1 MTAAET
7 FDPIALEI
15 LWGRLVAVVD
25 ESASALQR
33 TSFST
38 TVRDSNDFAC
48 VLLGPDGTTLAE
60 NTLGVP
66 SFAGVMSLVMRR
78 FLQRYPAETWRE
90 GDVALTN
97 DPWINTGHLPDTTV
111 ITPIFHRGRLVAF
124 AGNTAHKSDMGGA
137 GYAADATEVFEEGLR
152 IPICKLYDQGV
163 ISELLVDLITSN
175 IRVPDTVMGDLH
187 AQVAAGH
194 VCGQRVREFLDEQD
208 LRDLSA
214 IGRTVQERAESAM
227 RRAIAALPNGEY
239 RSVIRSDGFDAPID
253 IHAAVSIRE
262 DSVTVDFSDTSPQI
276 RRGINSVYNY
286 TYAFTCYTLKCLLD
300 PVTRKNEGSYKPF
313 NVIVPEGTILNARF
327 PAPVM
332 ARSMTGHFV
341 SSAVLLALAEA
352 LPERVIADSGSCPGL
367 RVAIRGVN
375 THGRRFAQMMFPNG
389 GMGARAHADG
399 LSATGFPTNAGG
411 GSIEVM
417 ESVTPLIFWRRELLQ
432 DSGGPGRRRG
442 GLGQHI
448 EIESAAAEPLDVTLQ
463 FDRVHNPAMGLF
475 GGLPGGRSRLTLN
488 DGKPVPSKGR
498 MTMLQG
504 DRLHLDY
511 AGGGGYG
518 APAERPRAAVAAD
531 LKNGLISQQAA
542 REVYGLEHDAAEQGA
557 R

>member
-1 MTAAET
+1 MRTEGLDAV
-7 FDPIALEI
+7 ALEI
-15 LWGRLVAVVD
+15 HWGRLVSIVD

-38 TVRDSNDFAC
+38 TVRESNDFAC

-78 FLQRYPAETWRE
+78 VLERYPPGSWRP

-111 ITPIFHRGRLVAF
+111 ITPIFHQGRLVAF
-124 AGNTAHKSDMGGA
+124 TGNTAHKADVGGA
-137 GYAADATEVFEEGLR
+137 GYAADATEIFEEGIR
-152 IPICKLYDQGV
+152 IPICKLYDEGRLN
-163 ISELLVDLITSN
+163 EMLMDLISAN
-175 IRVPDTVMGDLH
+175 VRVPDSVLGDLH

-194 VCGQRVREFLDEQD
+194 VCAQRVREFLDEQGIS
-208 LRDLSA
+208 DLSQ
-214 IGRTVQERAESAM
+214 IGRTVQERAEGAM
-227 RRAIAALPNGEY
+227 RKAVVALPDGEY
-239 RSVIRSDGFDAPID
+239 RSVVHADGFDKPTE
-253 IHAAVSIRE
+253 IHTLVQVKG
-262 DSVTVDFSDTSPQI
+262 DGVTVDFSGTSPQI

-300 PVTRKNEGSYKPF
+300 PITRKNEGSYKPF
-313 NVIVPEGTILNARF
+313 TIIVPEGTILNARF

-332 ARSMTGHFV
+332 GRSMTGHFV
-341 SSAVLLALAEA
+341 SSGVLLAMAKA

-367 RVAIRGVN
+367 RVAVRGVDSR
-375 THGRRFAQMMFPNG
+375 GRRFAQVLFPNG

-399 LSATGFPTNAGG
+399 LSTTGFPTNAGG

-417 ESVTPLIFWRRELLQ
+417 ESVSPLIFWRREFLP
-432 DSGGPGRRRG
+432 DSGGAGQQRG
-442 GLGQHI
+442 GLGQYI
-448 EIESAAAEPLDVTLQ
+448 EIESVAEQPLDVNLQ
-463 FDRVHNPAMGLF
+463 FDRIDHPPQGVF
-475 GGLPGGRSRLTLN
+475 GGLPGGASRLELN
-488 DGKPVPSKGR
+488 DGVAVPGKGR
-498 MTMLQG
+498 ITMRRG
-504 DRLHLDY
+504 DRLKINY

-518 APAERPRAAVAAD
+518 APAKRDRAAVEAD
-531 LKNGLISQQAA
+531 LRDGLISGESAA
-542 REVYGLEHDAAEQGA
+542 RIYGLKAGST